1 MINVSQLVSLIY
13 AYIKLTCVFVYYLA
27 TSTMLGTRAQ
37 QVPPSADESTQL
49 LPEGPTSSISWER
62 MELLMNSW
70 FRERLEFRKQGPDES
85 CSRDEVQQLQR
96 EWQSLI
102 RSKEKAEQV
111 HHFLTWRSMCA
122 LMLQRHMTTRL

>member
-49 LPEGPTSSISWER
+49 LPEGPTSSIFVGK
-62 MELLMNSW
+62 NGVVD
-70 FRERLEFRKQGPDES
+70 EFLV
-85 CSRDEVQQLQR
+85 SRAFGVP
-96 EWQSLI
+96 
-102 RSKEKAEQV
+102 KAG
-111 HHFLTWRSMCA
+111 A
-122 LMLQRHMTTRL
+122 